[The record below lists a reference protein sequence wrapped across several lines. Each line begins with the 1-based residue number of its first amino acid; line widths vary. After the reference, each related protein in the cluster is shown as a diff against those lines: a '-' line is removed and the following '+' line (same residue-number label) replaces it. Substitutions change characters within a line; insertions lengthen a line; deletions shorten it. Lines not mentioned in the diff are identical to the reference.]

1 MRNRITLLL
10 LSALLLAG
18 CNTAPAE
25 SAVEAAA
32 ADNSIDYFDNSGR
45 DDVLTGGVK
54 MININ
59 TPKGEFKVWTKRV
72 GNNPRIKML
81 LLHGGPG
88 GTHEFFECFD
98 SYFPQE
104 GFEYYYY
111 DQLGSYYSDQPKEP
125 SLWDLDRFVDELE
138 QVRKALKLDNSNFYL
153 LGQSWGGILAMEYA
167 LKYQQHI
174 KGLVI
179 SNMVASIPEYMK
191 YAEEVLGPQM
201 PKEVYDEVMAMEAK
215 EDYGNPRYLELVE
228 QHYYTEH
235 VLRKPLDQWPE
246 PVLRAFKHLN
256 TDVYIPMQGPS
267 EFGIKG
273 DASLKTWDFTPNLPK
288 LTVPTLSI
296 GAQHD
301 TMDPKHME
309 WIAGQV
315 KNGRYLHC
323 PNGSHLAQFDDQK
336 VYFEGVIQFMKD
348 VDAGTF

>member
-1 MRNRITLLL
+1 MKHYTLLTIL
-10 LSALLLAG
+10 GLSILVG
-18 CNTAPAE
+18 CTPATSE
-25 SAVEAAA
+25 DANAVDTPVEQ
-32 ADNSIDYFDNSGR
+32 NDYFDQTGR
-45 DDVLTGGVK
+45 DDILTGGVK
-54 MININ
+54 MIDVN
-59 TPKGEFKVWTKRV
+59 TPKGTFKVWTKRV
-72 GNNPRIKML
+72 GNNPDVKML

-98 SYFPQE
+98 SYFPRE

-111 DQLGSYYSDQPKEP
+111 DQLGSYYSDQPEEP

-138 QVRKALKLDNSNFYL
+138 QVRKALKLDNTNFFLY
-153 LGQSWGGILAMEYA
+153 GQSWGGILAMEYA
-167 LKYQQHI
+167 LKYQQHL

-228 QHYYTEH
+228 QYYYTEH

-273 DASLKTWDFTPNLPK
+273 DASLKTWDFTPHLPK

-309 WIAGQV
+309 WLAGQV
-315 KNGRYLHC
+315 QNGRYLHC
-323 PNGSHLAQFDDQK
+323 PNGSHLAQFDDQE
-336 VYFEGVIQFMKD
+336 VYFSGLIKFVRD
-348 VDAGTF
+348 VDKGNF

>member
-1 MRNRITLLL
+1 MKNLNLFVLFCMIMFI
-10 LSALLLAG
+10 G
-18 CNTAPAE
+18 CAPAPAE
-25 SAVEAAA
+25 EVATAPKS
-32 ADNSIDYFDNSGR
+32 DYFDQTGR

-54 MININ
+54 MIDIN
-59 TPKGEFKVWTKRV
+59 TPKGKFRVWTKRV
-72 GNNPRIKML
+72 GNNPKVKML

-98 SYFPQE
+98 SYFPRE

-111 DQLGSYYSDQPKEP
+111 DQLGSYYSDQPEEP

-138 QVRKALKLDNSNFYL
+138 QVRQALKLDETNFYL

-167 LKYQQHI
+167 LKYQQHL

-179 SNMVASIPEYMK
+179 SNMVASIPDYMK

-201 PKEVYDEVMAMEAK
+201 PKDVYDEVMAMEEK

-228 QHYYTEH
+228 QYYYTEH

-256 TDVYIPMQGPS
+256 TAVYIPMQGPS

-309 WIAGQV
+309 WLAGQV
-315 KNGRYLHC
+315 QNGRYLHC
-323 PNGSHLAQFDDQK
+323 PNGSHLSQFDDQE
-336 VYFEGVIQFMKD
+336 VYFSGLIKFIRD
-348 VDAGTF
+348 VNTGSFQ